1 MEEKVKPQR
10 SAAKKK
16 ADERY
21 QRKKLSQGIR
31 KRILLEVKPKDFD
44 MIADFTKTVG
54 ISRTQAILHAVKY
67 CMENDVKFIDAMPT
81 DTDTTPTD
89 TTDE

>member
-54 ISRTQAILHAVKY
+54 MSRTQAILHAVKY
-67 CMENDVKFIDAMPT
+67 CMENNVNFIDTTDTADT
-81 DTDTTPTD
+81 DTDTTPS
-89 TTDE
+89 DE

>member
-1 MEEKVKPQR
+1 MPRSEAQKRADKRYKEKI
-10 SAAKKK
+10 
-16 ADERY
+16 
-21 QRKKLSQGIR
+21 LSQGMK
-31 KRILLEVKPKDFD
+31 KRFIVEVKPKDFD

>member
-54 ISRTQAILHAVKY
+54 TSRTQAILHAVKH
-67 CMENDVKFIDAMPT
+67 CMENNVDFIDTTNTA
-81 DTDTTPTD
+81 DTDTTD
-89 TTDE
+89 TPIDE